1 VCYLLSAAIAK
12 RYYTLK
18 TPFLK
23 KMMAELA
30 EGARRNEQDFATAP
44 IDKEWQN

>member
-1 VCYLLSAAIAK
+1 MTPPLKLQNSATLTIIIIALFTLVPAVCYLLSAVIAK

-23 KMMAELA
+23 K
-30 EGARRNEQDFATAP
+30 
-44 IDKEWQN
+44 